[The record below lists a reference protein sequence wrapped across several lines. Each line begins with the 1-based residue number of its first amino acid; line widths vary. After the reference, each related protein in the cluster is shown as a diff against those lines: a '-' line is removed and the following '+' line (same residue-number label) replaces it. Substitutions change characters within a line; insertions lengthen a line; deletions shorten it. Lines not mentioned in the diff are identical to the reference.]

1 MKRPARWPRSDP
13 GDLGAGV
20 AFGAREGTFRCVG
33 EATSYAVERRRSRRN
48 LLGGGSEG
56 GQSPP
61 PRRHPVIT
69 IDGPAGAGKS
79 TVSRELARRLGYRR
93 LDTGAM
99 YRAVALSVAAAGVA
113 PDDEPALRAH
123 LDGLTLETDGSRLW
137 INGREVT
144 GEIRTQEIGE
154 LTSRLTTLKPVRDTV
169 TPIQRRL
176 AAAGGVVL
184 EGRDTGTVVCPDAEM
199 KFYLDAS
206 LDIRARR
213 RHAELTR
220 GGVSMTLDAV
230 RKEIE
235 TRDEQ
240 DMTRAIAP
248 LRRPADAIVVDAT
261 DLTVNEVVERMLEAV
276 ERRRCC
282 TRS

>member
-1 MKRPARWPRSDP
+1 MFR
-13 GDLGAGV
+13 GV
-20 AFGAREGTFRCVG
+20 V
-33 EATSYAVERRRSRRN
+33 EATSCAFERRLRRRD

-56 GQSPP
+56 GQSPT
-61 PRRHPVIT
+61 PRMKREPVIT

-113 PDDEPALRAH
+113 LDDEAALRAH
-123 LDGLTLETDGSRLW
+123 LDGLTLEADGGHLW

-144 GEIRTQEIGE
+144 GDIRTQEIGE
-154 LTSRLTTLKPVRDTV
+154 LTSRLTTLKPVRDAV

-184 EGRDTGTVVCPDAEM
+184 EGRDTGTVVCPDAEI

-206 LDIRARR
+206 LDTRARR

-220 GGVSMTLDAV
+220 GGVSMALDAV

-248 LRRPADAIVVDAT
+248 LRRPGDSIVFDTT
-261 DLTVNEVVERMLEAV
+261 DLTVDEVVERMIEAI
-276 ERRRCC
+276 ERWRCC